1 MSFIMF
7 KRNVNLIL
15 ISITVIIGQVGT
27 NLFVTFA
34 LSYILLSLFSYLFFC
49 ISTLMV
55 IPFLF
60 FETLRRYLFY
70 QLCQT
75 YIGAKL

>member
-34 LSYILLSLFSYLFFC
+34 LSYILLSLFSYLFF
-49 ISTLMV
+49 V
-55 IPFLF
+55 YPH
-60 FETLRRYLFY
+60 
-70 QLCQT
+70 
-75 YIGAKL
+75 